1 LHYRELS
8 TPAVIIDL
16 DVVERN
22 LDRMAEWC
30 QRHGIGLRPH
40 TKTHKT
46 IEVARMQMERGA
58 VGLTVAK
65 VGEAEVMAQAGPY
78 EILVAHPILGQ
89 EKLQRLAAV
98 ARRQLVIVAVDSEFV
113 ARELAQAAAAQ
124 DVTFGVLLEFDSG
137 FHRCG
142 VQIGPGLVS
151 LANTIL
157 SLPGLRFRGLMTYF
171 GNVWGT
177 GHERRNA
184 SAKVTAA
191 VERARELF
199 VKAGIPLEIVSGG
212 STPASWMPETFPGL
226 TETRPGSYVYND
238 LNTYHQGL
246 CEISDC
252 AVRVITSVVSTAVP
266 QQAMVD
272 AGSKTFSS
280 DLLTAGPMAGF
291 GYVVEHPEVQ
301 LSNLDEEHGYLR
313 NVQAA
318 GLSVGEVLTVIPN
331 HVCTCINMHDEAW
344 LVRKEEVVGSW
355 RFAARGK
362 VR

>member
-1 LHYRELS
+1 M
-8 TPAVIIDL
+8 IIDL
-16 DVVERN
+16 DVMERN
-22 LDRMAEWC
+22 LDRMADWC
-30 QRHGIGLRPH
+30 KRHGIGLRPH

-65 VGEAEVMAQAGPY
+65 VGEAEVMAQAGAC

-98 ARRQLVIVAVDSEFV
+98 ARQQPVIVAVDSEFV
-113 ARELAQAAAAQ
+113 ARELARAANAH
-124 DVTFGVLLEFDSG
+124 DVTFGVLLEFDAG

-142 VQIGPGLVS
+142 VEVGSGLVS
-151 LANTIL
+151 LANTIRA
-157 SLPGLRFRGLMTYF
+157 LPALRFRGLMTYF
-171 GNVWGT
+171 GNVWGSEE
-177 GHERRNA
+177 ERG
-184 SAKVTAA
+184 SAAGTVTAA

-199 VKAGIPLEIVSGG
+199 VRAGIPLEIVSGG

-246 CEISDC
+246 CELGDC
-252 AVRVITSVVSTAVP
+252 AVRVVASVVSTAVP
-266 QQAMVD
+266 RQAMID

-280 DLLTAGPMAGF
+280 DLLTGGPMAGF

-301 LSNLDEEHGYLR
+301 VASLDEEHGYLR
-313 NVQAA
+313 NVTAA